1 MSAHDAH
8 VRPRLRTP
16 WQRSSRSVGMN
27 NCVETARCADG
38 ALAVRDSKNTH
49 LRVLVF
55 SPAAWTGFV
64 RGLREGAGG

>member
-1 MSAHDAH
+1 M
-8 VRPRLRTP
+8 
-16 WQRSSRSVGMN
+16 
-27 NCVETARCADG
+27 ETARCADG

-49 LRVLVF
+49 LCVLVF

>member
-1 MSAHDAH
+1 MSAHDAR
-8 VRPRLRTP
+8 VRPLPGTS

-38 ALAVRDSKNTH
+38 ALAVRDSKNPALPL
-49 LRVLVF
+49 LRF

-64 RGLREGAGG
+64 SGLTAPPR